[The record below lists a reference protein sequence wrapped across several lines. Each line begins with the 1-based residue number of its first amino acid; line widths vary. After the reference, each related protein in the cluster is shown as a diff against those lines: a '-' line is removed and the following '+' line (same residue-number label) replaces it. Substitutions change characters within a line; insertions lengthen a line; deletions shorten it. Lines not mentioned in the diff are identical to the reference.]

1 MADAGRE
8 QEAVER
14 RTATRVDGGD
24 QIGGRYLRPA
34 FAVEKL
40 VLCQLEDVG
49 GRLEE
54 TVPKEA
60 LDMDDAQT
68 FDVERVARHEMPQP
82 FDPLRR
88 ADKAAGAAYV
98 DLALLAHRVGVTFGA
113 FRRAHIGRP
122 TPAPRHL
129 LQPLR
134 DDVEI
139 GTAPL

>member
-1 MADAGRE
+1 MADDERE
-8 QEAVER
+8 QEAVGR
-14 RTATRVDGGD
+14 RTATRGDGGD

-88 ADKAAGAAYV
+88 ADKAAGAASV
-98 DLALLAHRVGVTFGA
+98 DLRSEERRVGQEGDSTGVS
-113 FRRAHIGRP
+113 R
-122 TPAPRHL
+122 
-129 LQPLR
+129 
-134 DDVEI
+134 
-139 GTAPL
+139 

>member
-1 MADAGRE
+1 MADAERE

-68 FDVERVARHEMPQP
+68 FDVERVARHEM
-82 FDPLRR
+82 RSEE
-88 ADKAAGAAYV
+88 
-98 DLALLAHRVGVTFGA
+98 HTSE
-113 FRRAHIGRP
+113 
-122 TPAPRHL
+122 
-129 LQPLR
+129 LQSLMR
-134 DDVEI
+134 ISYAVFC
-139 GTAPL
+139 LKHKNL